1 MIGLLFSPLG
11 RYIVIGGVLLV
22 ALTGVYFKIRADAVE
37 DMKAKAQADI
47 IERTKDA
54 LDAANSV
61 NLTPERLR
69 ESDGHRRD

>member
-1 MIGLLFSPLG
+1 MIALLFTPLG
-11 RYIVIGGVLLV
+11 RYITIGGGILVVLF
-22 ALTGVYFKIRADAVE
+22 GVYFKIKADAVE

-54 LDAANSV
+54 LEAASSV
-61 NLTPERLR
+61 DLNLERLR

>member
-11 RYIVIGGVLLV
+11 RYIVIGGVILMVL
-22 ALTGVYFKIRADAVE
+22 AGVYFKIRADAVE

-61 NLTPERLR
+61 NLSPDRLR
-69 ESDGHRRD
+69 DSDGHRRD

>member
-1 MIGLLFSPLG
+1 MIALLFTPLG
-11 RYIVIGGVLLV
+11 RYIAIGGVLL
-22 ALTGVYFKIRADAVE
+22 LTLFGVYLKVKKDAIA

-54 LDAANSV
+54 LDAASSV
-61 NLTPERLR
+61 DLNPERLR

>member
-11 RYIVIGGVLLV
+11 RYIVIGGIIFV
-22 ALTGVYFKIRADAVE
+22 ALAGVYFKIRADAIE

-54 LDAANSV
+54 LDAASSV
-61 NLTPERLR
+61 DLNPERLR
-69 ESDGHRRD
+69 DSDGHRRD

>member
-1 MIGLLFSPLG
+1 MITLLFSPIG
-11 RYIVIGGVLLV
+11 RYIAIGGVILA
-22 ALTGVYFKIRADAVE
+22 ALFGIYLKIRADAVE
-37 DMKAKAQADI
+37 DMKAQAQADI

-61 NLTPERLR
+61 NLDPERLR

>member
-1 MIGLLFSPLG
+1 MIPLLFSPLG
-11 RYIVIGGVLLV
+11 RYIVIGGVILV
-22 ALTGVYFKIRADAVE
+22 ALFGVYLKIRADVVN

-61 NLTPERLR
+61 NLDPERLR
-69 ESDGHRRD
+69 DTDGHRRD

>member
-11 RYIVIGGVLLV
+11 RYIVIGGVV
-22 ALTGVYFKIRADAVE
+22 FIALAGVYFKIRADAVE

>member
-1 MIGLLFSPLG
+1 MIGLLLSPLG
-11 RYIVIGGVLLV
+11 RYILIGGAIIV
-22 ALTGVYFKIRADAVE
+22 ALTGVYLKIRADAVE

-61 NLTPERLR
+61 NLSPDRLR
-69 ESDGHRRD
+69 DSDGHRRD

>member
-11 RYIVIGGVLLV
+11 RYITIGGLVLV
-22 ALTGVYFKIRADAVE
+22 ALFGVYLKIRADAVE

-61 NLTPERLR
+61 NLSPDRLR
-69 ESDGHRRD
+69 DTDGHRRD

>member
-11 RYIVIGGVLLV
+11 RYIVIGGVV
-22 ALTGVYFKIRADAVE
+22 FIALAGVYFKIRADAVE

-61 NLTPERLR
+61 NLAPERLR

>member
-11 RYIVIGGVLLV
+11 RYILIGGVILV

-61 NLTPERLR
+61 NLSPDRLR
-69 ESDGHRRD
+69 DSDGHRRD

>member
-1 MIGLLFSPLG
+1 MIALLFSPLG
-11 RYIVIGGVLLV
+11 RYIAIGGVIFV
-22 ALTGVYFKIRADAVE
+22 ALFGIYLKIRADAVE

-61 NLTPERLR
+61 NLNPERLR
-69 ESDGHRRD
+69 DSDGHRRD

>member
-1 MIGLLFSPLG
+1 MITLLFTPLG
-11 RYIVIGGVLLV
+11 RYIAIGGVVLV
-22 ALTGVYFKIRADAVE
+22 ALFGVYIKIRADAVE

-61 NLTPERLR
+61 DLTPERLR
-69 ESDGHRRD
+69 DTDGHRRD

>member
-11 RYIVIGGVLLV
+11 RYIVIGGVILV

>member
-11 RYIVIGGVLLV
+11 RYLLIGGVV
-22 ALTGVYFKIRADAVE
+22 IMALGGVYLKIRADAIE

-61 NLTPERLR
+61 DLNPERLR

>member
-11 RYIVIGGVLLV
+11 RYIIIGGVV
-22 ALTGVYFKIRADAVE
+22 FMALAGVYFKIRADAIE

-61 NLTPERLR
+61 NLSPDRLR
-69 ESDGHRRD
+69 DSDGHRRD

>member
-11 RYIVIGGVLLV
+11 RYIVIGGVV
-22 ALTGVYFKIRADAVE
+22 FMALAGVYFKIRADAVE